1 MKKELKKISYASKF
15 ALLQHHLLQVMQRL
29 PECQPGGPGATNKE
43 IEEVSGLGLNLPY
56 QDGWL
61 TWSIIHSLLGKG
73 LVDSIV
79 YRRGKATRSKYRLS
93 SRANR
98 LGDW

>member
-1 MKKELKKISYASKF
+1 MDGQKLIEM
-15 ALLQHHLLQVMQRL
+15 LQHHVLQVMQHL

-43 IEEVSGLGLNLPY
+43 IEEAAGLGLNLPY

-98 LGDW
+98 LADW